1 MNKTYE
7 DYPKV
12 RSKMNDKWIECAY
25 CHVNESLING
35 QLDNHAK
42 DCPYRKAQQSLMQS
56 KEEHANFHDWSED

>member
-42 DCPYRKAQQSLMQS
+42 DCSYRKAQQKSDAIKRRARKFS
-56 KEEHANFHDWSED
+56 